1 MTSEVTYAEVSFNN
15 ESKSSGVN
23 SSAASKARAAPHK
36 SNAGFPKLLCASLL
50 TLFLL
55 MAISFFIAFVKTA
68 WNCCPKNWKSF
79 SSSCYFISTES
90 ATWQESENKCV
101 RMAAHLLVINTQEE
115 QKFIIRNLEQNSA
128 YFVGLSDP
136 EGQRRWQWVDQTPYN
151 ESATFWHE
159 GEPSHTSERCVLVN
173 FRYFRGWG
181 WNDVPCYDR
190 QRSVCEM
197 MTIHL

>member
-23 SSAASKARAAPHK
+23 SSAE
-36 SNAGFPKLLCASLL
+36 
-50 TLFLL
+50 
-55 MAISFFIAFVKTA
+55 TA